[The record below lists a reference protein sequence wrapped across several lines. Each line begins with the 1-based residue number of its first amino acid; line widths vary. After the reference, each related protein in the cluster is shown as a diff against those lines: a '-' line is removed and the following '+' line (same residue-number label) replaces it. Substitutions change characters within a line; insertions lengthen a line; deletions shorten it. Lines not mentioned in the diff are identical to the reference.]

1 MWHLVSR
8 GTCGAFLLRFAFS
21 FAETVRDGRGKK
33 SADAKK
39 RVYVTFCVDGKERPD
54 ASHVTCSFT
63 VNPPDLGFV
72 HQRFC
77 WRHHKQRNENTT
89 SSISKG
95 LPPCPN
101 GCK

>member
-39 RVYVTFCVDGKERPD
+39 RVYVTFCVNGKERPKRK
-54 ASHVTCSFT
+54 
-63 VNPPDLGFV
+63 DLP
-72 HQRFC
+72 RSE
-77 WRHHKQRNENTT
+77 WIIEIRRSRPLERITT
-89 SSISKG
+89 NQISCYG
-95 LPPCPN
+95 L
-101 GCK
+101 